1 MKLTRFF
8 QIFFALSIQHQLVY
22 STSQNEEILQES
34 FFIKLKTI
42 KNECETNTANLL
54 AVIDD
59 LQPSMNITL
68 FYDLKEETHS
78 LKKMVEDLNRTVGIQ
93 QQMKDYLNETVQQQQ
108 KTLQELEKTVKDQ
121 HHAIKE
127 QNGTI
132 EEQQSTIGQLNAII
146 DRLNE
151 TELKNVKGKVEDLE
165 SGFREQRLMVSQLNE
180 SRSSG
185 KISVTLNNC

>member
-1 MKLTRFF
+1 MKLSRVFQTFF
-8 QIFFALSIQHQLVY
+8 VLSIQHQLVY
-22 STSQNEEILQES
+22 SASQNNGILQES

-59 LQPSMNITL
+59 LQQSMNITL
-68 FYDLKEETHS
+68 FSDLKQETHS
-78 LKKMVEDLNRTVGIQ
+78 LRKMVEDLNRTVGIQ
-93 QQMKDYLNETVQQQQ
+93 QQMKVYLNETVQWQQ

-132 EEQQSTIGQLNAII
+132 EEQQSTTGQLNAMI

-151 TELKNVKGKVEDLE
+151 TELKNLKGKVEDLE
-165 SGFREQRLMVSQLNE
+165 SGIAEQRQLIFTI
-180 SRSSG
+180 
-185 KISVTLNNC
+185 K